1 MSLYARLAGWLG
13 ASLALLVLLHGFVT
27 ERAPRLTTE
36 DYIATRLEHDAEWL
50 TDALHIEAGRPWLEA
65 RLIPP
70 IYQRPGSGHYYTLV
84 LGEQTLISPSSSGR
98 ALPMPPA
105 PGVSEAAMPRAPQTP
120 AHEHGHTAQGHGE
133 EPLLILRRDLPEG
146 GTLLLAESLDD
157 LQAHL
162 AAFRTCFIALSLGL
176 FLLLLGGQFLLLR
189 WLLQPVKQLERDT
202 KRLERNELQQ
212 LPHPRLNEL
221 RPLVRALNALL
232 ERQTRRIER
241 SRHALADLAHALKT
255 PLAALRQSLPSPLP
269 AAAEAA
275 LQRIEEI
282 IQRELRHARWSE
294 PGSTGLTLLDAIPT
308 LQELLQTMRL
318 VHRERE
324 LAFEMRAPEHL
335 LLPLDREDLLELFGN
350 LLDNA
355 GKWARRRVRL
365 TLHAHP
371 DAVLAWVEDDG
382 PGADTA
388 RLNQDTPRGQRL
400 DESRP
405 GHGLGLSIVR
415 QIVAAYAGSLHFSPS
430 PELGGLR
437 VEVRLPLPAH

>member
-1 MSLYARLAGWLG
+1 MSLYARLAWWLG
-13 ASLALLVLLHGFVT
+13 ASLALLVLLHGLIT

-50 TDALHIEAGRPWLEA
+50 SAALRLEDGRPWLETQ
-65 RLIPP
+65 LIPP
-70 IYQRPGSGHYYTLV
+70 IYLRPGSGHYYTFVFGGHL
-84 LGEQTLISPSSSGR
+84 LISPSSSGR
-98 ALPMPPA
+98 ALPMPKG
-105 PGVSEAAMPRAPQTP
+105 PGVSEAAMPRTPQAP
-120 AHEHGHTAQGHGE
+120 AHEHGSAAQSHGE

-157 LQAHL
+157 LMAHL
-162 AAFRTCFIALSLGL
+162 ASFRTHFITLSLAL

-202 KRLERNELQQ
+202 QRLERNELQQ
-212 LPHPRLNEL
+212 LPLPRLNEL

-255 PLAALRQSLPSPLP
+255 PLAALRQSLPTPLP
-269 AAAEAA
+269 TEVEGA
-275 LQRIEEI
+275 LQRIEDI

-294 PGSTGLTLLDAIPT
+294 PGTTGLILLDAVPT
-308 LQELLQTMRL
+308 LEELLQTMRR
-318 VHRERE
+318 VHRDRE
-324 LAFEMRAPEHL
+324 LTFEMQAPAHL
-335 LLPLDREDLLELFGN
+335 WLPLDREALLELFGN

-355 GKWARRRVRL
+355 GKWAKTRARL
-365 TLHAHP
+365 TLCPEKGQLMAFI
-371 DAVLAWVEDDG
+371 EDDG
-382 PGADTA
+382 PGTDIE

-415 QIVAAYAGSLHFSPS
+415 QIVAAYGGSLHFAPS

-437 VEVRLPLPAH
+437 VEVRLPLQPH